1 MFKISYGYLV
11 REKILF
17 FRYLYTLDKNCVST
31 KSDQTFEMIMTDLD
45 PEKMKIFY
53 QEYTNSAAEAT
64 KVYILFKI
72 KFQIRIF
79 YLHPLLESRY

>member
-1 MFKISYGYLV
+1 
-11 REKILF
+11 
-17 FRYLYTLDKNCVST
+17 
-31 KSDQTFEMIMTDLD
+31 MTDLD

-53 QEYTNSAAEAT
+53 QEFTDSAAEAT